1 MIWSGFIC
9 DGFSAWCGFSTSRRL
24 PEVSAMQVQSP
35 KEGDLDSELVQLHH
49 CCILLVKATDKA
61 SPDSRSEETDS
72 TY

>member
-1 MIWSGFIC
+1 
-9 DGFSAWCGFSTSRRL
+9 
-24 PEVSAMQVQSP
+24 MQVQSP

-49 CCILLVKATDKA
+49 CCILLVKPTDKA